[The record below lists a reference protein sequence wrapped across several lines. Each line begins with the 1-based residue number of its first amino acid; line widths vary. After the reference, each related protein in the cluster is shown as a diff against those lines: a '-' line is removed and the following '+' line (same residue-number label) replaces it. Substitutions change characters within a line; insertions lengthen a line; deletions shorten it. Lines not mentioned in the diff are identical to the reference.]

1 MTVFNEAA
9 LRALE
14 NALSTKGKWVLAFL
28 SEQPGK
34 VKKEAIKDGT
44 NIFYKEQRDT
54 QELIFNSR
62 KTFDDNIERL
72 EGAALIDCTVDLGRA
87 KMYYLTE
94 GGQEM
99 LKHLERKGNSND

>member
-1 MTVFNEAA
+1 MTVFNESA
-9 LRALE
+9 LNALE
-14 NALSTKGKWVLAFL
+14 KALSTKGKWVLAFL
-28 SEQPGK
+28 SEQHGK

-44 NIFYKEQRDT
+44 NLFYKEQRNT

-87 KMYYLTE
+87 KMYYLTD
-94 GGQEM
+94 GGKEM
-99 LKHLERKGNSND
+99 LLYLEKKK